1 MAATRQTIESVA
13 ARLRTDSILHYV
25 AGGEIDNYGL
35 AVPNWSD
42 DVQSVNET
50 LVQLVELTGQNLLLI
65 MTGNDARMST
75 APFID
80 TIRLIHSLYVRFGN
94 ILNAAARK
102 PNQSRFQGV
111 HATPQVL
118 IPKVYP
124 IPFYNV
130 RNRFL
135 KEMAGLILGAM
146 TEMLQHSEN
155 AIPYDI
161 SEDCAKGIW
170 KFFKRAYEKLATG
183 LFGIAP
189 AEAEKPDFLLT
200 EEQLSAYNPSA
211 VLSSVE
217 RIDTVADISQI
228 MTEDM
233 MRVIRYGI
241 PVNELPDLQP
251 FSQPVLGTS
260 NTSTV
265 TTQPTNGAIFSPT
278 NSPAPQFVS

>member
-1 MAATRQTIESVA
+1 MAATRQPIESVS
-13 ARLRTDSILHYV
+13 ARLRNDSILHYT
-25 AGGEIDNYGL
+25 AGGEIDSYGL

-42 DVQSVNET
+42 DVQSVNDT
-50 LVQLVELTGQNLLLI
+50 LVQLVELTGKNLLVI

-80 TIRLIHSLYVRFGN
+80 TIRLIHSMYVRMGN
-94 ILNAAARK
+94 LLNAAARK
-102 PNQSRFQGV
+102 PNQTRFQGV
-111 HATPQVL
+111 HATPQVM

-124 IPFYNV
+124 VPYYNV

-135 KEMAGLILGAM
+135 KELCGLMLSAQ
-146 TEMLQHSEN
+146 TEMLQNSEN

-161 SEDCAKGIW
+161 SDDCAKEIW
-170 KFFKRAYEKLATG
+170 KYFKRAYEKIATG

-189 AEAEKPDFLLT
+189 AEAEKPEFLLT

-211 VLSSVE
+211 VLSAVE

-241 PVNELPDLQP
+241 PVNELPDLLP
-251 FSQPVLGTS
+251 FSQPVLGAS
-260 NTSTV
+260 NAATV
-265 TTQPTNGAIFSPT
+265 TTQPTNGAIFAT
-278 NSPAPQFVS
+278 AATPAAQFVS

>member
-1 MAATRQTIESVA
+1 MAATRQSIESVS
-13 ARLRTDSILHYV
+13 ARLRTDSILHYT
-25 AGGEIDNYGL
+25 AGGEIDSYGL

-42 DVQSVNET
+42 DVQSVNDT
-50 LVQLVELTGQNLLLI
+50 LVQLVELTGKNLLVI

-80 TIRLIHSLYVRFGN
+80 TIRLVHSMYVRMGN
-94 ILNAAARK
+94 LLNAAARK
-102 PNQSRFQGV
+102 PNQTRFQGT

-124 IPFYNV
+124 VPYYNV

-135 KEMAGLILGAM
+135 KELCGLMLGAQ

-161 SEDCAKGIW
+161 SDDCAKEIW
-170 KFFKRAYEKLATG
+170 KYFKRAYEKIATG

-189 AEAEKPDFLLT
+189 AEAEKPEFLLT

-211 VLSSVE
+211 VLSAVE

-228 MTEDM
+228 MTEDI

-241 PVNELPDLQP
+241 PVNELPDLLP
-251 FSQPVLGTS
+251 FSQPVLGAS
-260 NTSTV
+260 NAATV
-265 TTQPTNGAIFSPT
+265 TTQPTNGAIFA
-278 NSPAPQFVS
+278 PAATPAAQFVS